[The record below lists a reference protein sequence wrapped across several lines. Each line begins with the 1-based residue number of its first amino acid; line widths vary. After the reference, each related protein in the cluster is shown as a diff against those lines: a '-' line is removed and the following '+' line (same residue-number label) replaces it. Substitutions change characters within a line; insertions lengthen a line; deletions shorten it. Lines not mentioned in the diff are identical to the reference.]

1 MRNKLAKN
9 SIAVGLVT
17 LIITAGLSFSAQAA
31 PGDISQ
37 SNSKAVK
44 GTGLFGNS
52 GLDLDGGQCDA
63 KNPVGAAPI
72 DQRCGPGL
80 DTTGIDAYDQE
91 ATANADGTSNAN
103 ASVAPIDIEDF
114 TSIDIT
120 DLLNDIT
127 GINTLTILDPIIQ
140 GLDPV
145 TKGIVL
151 TALAPLL
158 NPIDDAVQAALAQVE
173 NQLDVSINI
182 GLVEATCSATPT
194 SAEGNGTVADI
205 DVDLQLGDGGP
216 VVNVPITLATTPNSN
231 LIVNSDEA
239 AQQIVDDII
248 DGLVATFETS
258 LGGNLAAL
266 NAVLTTL
273 GSSVHDLLDGLEQP
287 LLTPL
292 GIALEPLVSGTVN
305 VQTPVSPTTDAI
317 DVTALHLAILRNNVL
332 ELARVT
338 CGPNNA
344 AANDNDAQAANDN
357 DNDNDTQAANDNDND
372 TQAAND
378 NDNDSDSDEQSDSDA
393 ASDSDSQA
401 DADVTTTL
409 PATGSPNL
417 LPFWMLGLGLLL
429 FGATVLLNEKRRFQI

>member
-1 MRNKLAKN
+1 M
-9 SIAVGLVT
+9 
-17 LIITAGLSFSAQAA
+17 
-31 PGDISQ
+31 
-37 SNSKAVK
+37 
-44 GTGLFGNS
+44 
-52 GLDLDGGQCDA
+52 
-63 KNPVGAAPI
+63 
-72 DQRCGPGL
+72 
-80 DTTGIDAYDQE
+80 
-91 ATANADGTSNAN
+91 
-103 ASVAPIDIEDF
+103 
-114 TSIDIT
+114 
-120 DLLNDIT
+120 
-127 GINTLTILDPIIQ
+127 
-140 GLDPV
+140 
-145 TKGIVL
+145 
-151 TALAPLL
+151 
-158 NPIDDAVQAALAQVE
+158 
-173 NQLDVSINI
+173 
-182 GLVEATCSATPT
+182 
-194 SAEGNGTVADI
+194 
-205 DVDLQLGDGGP
+205 
-216 VVNVPITLATTPNSN
+216 
-231 LIVNSDEA
+231 
-239 AQQIVDDII
+239 
-248 DGLVATFETS
+248 
-258 LGGNLAAL
+258 
-266 NAVLTTL
+266 
-273 GSSVHDLLDGLEQP
+273 HDLLDGLEQP

-344 AANDNDAQAANDN
+344 AANDNDTQAANDN